1 MTEIPVW
8 MDQVAGGIAVVIL
21 LGGLLMMLTNT
32 WTMK

>member
-8 MDQVAGGIAVVIL
+8 MDQVAGVIAIVVLVGGI
-21 LGGLLMMLTNT
+21 LMMLTNI

>member
-8 MDQVAGGIAVVIL
+8 MDQVAGIIAIVVLVGGI
-21 LGGLLMMLTNT
+21 LMMLTNV

>member
-8 MDQVAGGIAVVIL
+8 MDQVAGVIAIVVLVGGI
-21 LGGLLMMLTNT
+21 LMMLTNV